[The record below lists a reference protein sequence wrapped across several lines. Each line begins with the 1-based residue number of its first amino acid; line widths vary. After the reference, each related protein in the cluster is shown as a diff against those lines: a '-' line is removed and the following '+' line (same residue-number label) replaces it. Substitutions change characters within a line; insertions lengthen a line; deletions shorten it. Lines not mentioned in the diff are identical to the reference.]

1 MNDARRK
8 TIKALIS
15 TLEGL
20 EADIQAVL
28 EEEQEYFDNMP
39 EGLQGSER
47 GEAAQEAIDALE
59 NAVSFTSDA
68 HIALG
73 EIQ

>member
-8 TIKALIS
+8 KIARMIS
-15 TLEGL
+15 FLEGL
-20 EADIQAVL
+20 EVDIQEIL
-28 EEEQEYFDNMP
+28 DEEREAFDNMP

-73 EIQ
+73 EIN